1 MRSEITVS
9 SQQRE
14 ELIDITEAVRAA
26 VAASGV
32 TNGICTVYAQGATSA
47 IMVQENW
54 DASIPTDVVSCL
66 RKLIPKGVWL
76 HDRQDGN
83 GDAHLKAGIVGPSE
97 TIPIIDGTLGL
108 SRWQDL
114 FFCHLDSAI
123 LRAPRATRQ
132 VLMQGGEP
140 ISAQAYLRYVEHEIG
155 EANAA
160 EGPESAAECRRS
172 AESRCDF
179 DGPRTGRTAI
189 VTCIADR

>member
-1 MRSEITVS
+1 MRTEIVVAS
-9 SQQRE
+9 HQRE
-14 ELIDITEAVRAA
+14 ELIDITEEVRGA

-32 TNGICTVYAQGATSA
+32 RDGLCSVYAQGATSA

-54 DASIPTDVVSCL
+54 DASIPTDVVRCL

-108 SRWQDL
+108 SRWQNL
-114 FFCHLDSAI
+114 FF
-123 LRAPRATRQ
+123 
-132 VLMQGGEP
+132 
-140 ISAQAYLRYVEHEIG
+140 
-155 EANAA
+155 
-160 EGPESAAECRRS
+160 
-172 AESRCDF
+172 CDF
-179 DGPRTGRTAI
+179 DGPHTGRTAV